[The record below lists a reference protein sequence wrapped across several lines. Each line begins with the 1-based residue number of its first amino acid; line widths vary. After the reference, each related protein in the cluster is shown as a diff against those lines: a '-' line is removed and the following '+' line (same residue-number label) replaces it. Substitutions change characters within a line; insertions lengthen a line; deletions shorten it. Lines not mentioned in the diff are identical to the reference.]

1 MSKPMVTGNRV
12 FLLCLAVVLIAF
24 ATQMAPIPDEAR
36 SYPLFLLIGS
46 AVLGVFLFLRREKAT
61 GTVVS
66 RAVVLHIFVFA
77 VMILVYSLALP
88 KISYLL
94 STILFLYAGQWW
106 LGLKKKILFIV
117 FPIILTLTIYFLFSR
132 VLGVILPEGTWI
144 TLYL

>member
-1 MSKPMVTGNRV
+1 MSKPMVSGNRI

-24 ATQMAPIPDEAR
+24 GTQMAPIPGEAR
-36 SYPLFLLIGS
+36 SYPQFLLFGS
-46 AVLGVFLFLRREKAT
+46 AVLGVLLFLRKEKASEN
-61 GTVVS
+61 GMS
-66 RAVVLHIFVFA
+66 RAVVIQIIVFA